1 MSHVWDDY
9 GPTQPPGTEDLSPL
23 DDNLRAGLAVIGALA
38 VVSLI
43 LCTSLFSFITYRVIQ
58 GRLAASNRSRDTR
71 SRLFTRRSVPLTP
84 RTEHEEHQLCRQASS
99 NTLTGAAKSPMS
111 PLSPTSDPSARD
123 QSSRADGLE
132 EVAVGTVPN
141 IRRRYQ
147 GYNPLLVLIYMLL
160 IADIIQSASFIP
172 NLVWV
177 DHNAIHVRSE
187 SCWAQGWLR
196 SQGDVASAIFAAAVS
211 INTYL
216 LVVHRYT
223 MPSKALRLIVASVW
237 SFSFII
243 VAAGVWASNNGRDHG
258 GYFVRVDTWVSP
270 YPFSHVPLSSVFQI
284 LLMRTHVLTII
295 RGIKCWISQEY
306 ADYRLWTHF
315 SWVLAMMGI
324 IVLGLLGSAIK
335 IRAPNPRTHPT
346 RRQPGLLRRL
356 LQVRFQ
362 LRNPRKSGH
371 HPAFLIYPLVYFV
384 CCAPMAI
391 GPMILASGVKVKQG
405 YFLWAGAM
413 IASNG
418 WLDVVLWSCT
428 MIFLAPGDIKDAGLS
443 GFAFL
448 RTPSVEYGNMV
459 WVEAGMGGGDRR
471 ARGGRTAECLQ
482 PLARM
487 LGRESGKDRRRGVGW
502 ESLGK
507 SDNKRLN
514 GITTKTTTTV
524 VVEESNLSGGVD
536 GITRAPPHQG
546 MDDGITPRPSF
557 VYAREDV
564 LTVPRRVAHRF

>member
-1 MSHVWDDY
+1 MSHIWNDY
-9 GPTQPPGTEDLSPL
+9 GPTQPPGTDDLSPL

-58 GRLAASNRSRDTR
+58 GRLSAPSRPRCSR
-71 SRLFTRRSVPLTP
+71 SRLFTRRPVPPEP
-84 RTEHEEHQLCRQASS
+84 RSQQQQLCRHTS
-99 NTLTGAAKSPMS
+99 NNTINAAAKSPLS
-111 PLSPTSDPSARD
+111 PLSPASDPWQRGQLLD
-123 QSSRADGLE
+123 TADE
-132 EVAVGTVPN
+132 AAVGTVPN

-160 IADIIQSASFIP
+160 IADIIQSTSFIP

-177 DHNAIHVRSE
+177 NHDAITVRSE

-243 VAAGVWASNNGRDHG
+243 VAAGVWASNNGRGHG
-258 GYFVRVDTWVSP
+258 GYFVRVDTW
-270 YPFSHVPLSSVFQI
+270 
-284 LLMRTHVLTII
+284 
-295 RGIKCWISQEY
+295 CWISQEY
-306 ADYRLWTHF
+306 AGYRLWTHF
-315 SWVLAMMGI
+315 SWVLAMLSI
-324 IVLGLLGSAIK
+324 IVLACIGTAIK
-335 IRAPNPRTHPT
+335 IRVPDPNGPR
-346 RRQPGLLRRL
+346 RGLLRVVGG
-356 LQVRFQ
+356 VRIQ
-362 LRNPRKSGH
+362 LRNPRKTGH

-391 GPMILASGVKVKQG
+391 GPMILASGVTVKQG

-418 WLDVVLWSCT
+418 WLDVLLWSLT
-428 MIFLAPGDIKDAGLS
+428 MIFLAPKDIKEAGLS

-459 WVEAGMGGGDRR
+459 WVEAGQGGGGNETRSK
-471 ARGGRTAECLQ
+471 GGVLAAECLQ

-487 LGRESGKDRRRGVGW
+487 LRRDSGKDRRQGCGW
-502 ESLGK
+502 ESLSTTNTDK
-507 SDNKRLN
+507 KKQD
-514 GITTKTTTTV
+514 GITYKTVTSV
-524 VVEESNLSGGVD
+524 VVESSLKGAVD
-536 GITRAPPHQG
+536 GIGHSPAQQ
-546 MDDGITPRPSF
+546 DEIAPRPSF
-557 VYAREDV
+557 VYAREDIV
-564 LTVPRRVAHRF
+564 TVPRRVAHRF

>member
-9 GPTQPPGTEDLSPL
+9 GPTQPPGTEDLAPL

-43 LCTSLFSFITYRVIQ
+43 FCTSLFSFITYRVIQ
-58 GRLAASNRSRDTR
+58 GRLTAAHRARYTGSRSHR
-71 SRLFTRRSVPLTP
+71 STPLTP
-84 RTEHEEHQLCRQASS
+84 RTQHEEHQLCRQAS
-99 NTLTGAAKSPMS
+99 LTGAAKSP
-111 PLSPTSDPSARD
+111 LSPGGDPFPRSHLQEGAAAD
-123 QSSRADGLE
+123 QEA
-132 EVAVGTVPN
+132 AVDTVPN

-160 IADIIQSASFIP
+160 IADIIQSTSFIP

-177 DHNAIHVRSE
+177 DHNAITVRSE

-196 SQGDVASAIFAAAVS
+196 SQGDIASAIFAAAVS

-223 MPSKALRLIVASVW
+223 MPSKALRLVVASVW
-237 SFSFII
+237 CFSFII

-258 GYFVRVDTWVSP
+258 GYFVRVDTWVSMNSTELP
-270 YPFSHVPLSSVFQI
+270 
-284 LLMRTHVLTII
+284 VLTILGTHI
-295 RGIKCWISQEY
+295 LTTYASYQQCWISQEY
-306 ADYRLWTHF
+306 AGYRLWTHF

-324 IVLGLLGSAIK
+324 IILGLLGTAIE
-335 IRAPNPRTHPT
+335 IRKPRPGNSRT
-346 RRQPGLLRRL
+346 RPSLLRQL
-356 LQVRFQ
+356 SQVRLR
-362 LRNPRKSGH
+362 LRNPRRSGH

-391 GPMILASGVKVKQG
+391 GPMILASGVSVKQG

-428 MIFLAPGDIKDAGLS
+428 MIFLAPSDIKEAGLS
-443 GFAFL
+443 TFAFL

-459 WVEAGMGGGDRR
+459 WVEAGQGDCRR
-471 ARGGRTAECLQ
+471 GRSADCLE
-482 PLARM
+482 PLTRM
-487 LGRESGKDRRRGVGW
+487 LRREPRKDRHKGVGW
-502 ESLGK
+502 ESLGTMASNDK
-507 SDNKRLN
+507 KLN

-524 VVEESNLSGGVD
+524 IVEESNAALAGD
-536 GITRAPPHQG
+536 GIMRAPTLAG
-546 MDDGITPRPSF
+546 GDDGITPRPSF
-557 VYAREDV
+557 VYSREDI